1 VEAKVNVTVVFATKV
16 DFVKTKSAPKA
27 VVTDTKYPAVGKFHA
42 LNIVT
47 ALLYESKAKS
57 GLNSSLKVIT
67 FVTT

>member
-1 VEAKVNVTVVFATKV
+1 M

>member
-1 VEAKVNVTVVFATKV
+1 V

-57 GLNSSLKVIT
+57 GLNSSLKVKRLNKARFPHT
-67 FVTT
+67 KWKPGFF